1 MNTSQTAPN
10 AKPALHGVKIK
21 QRKSVQKAQAKHE
34 PEIFRD
40 SFLKPL
46 NAAKPNDYDDLT
58 QKLDAAGNTLD
69 YRKYGDSLFEIL
81 IIGGILEPGGIV
93 DDDAERSPFSIFSAT
108 EDVDDIRKHVEVF
121 NKLIR
126 RYKYLQRS
134 FEETLQNILQYI
146 NKWTAE
152 ENNKLATAVGFFITS
167 QLASV
172 SVLKVLFKDYLVK
185 DGFSLQFATVTFK
198 TMLGE
203 QSMDQLGRALISS
216 GLDAKLIELFPP
228 NKRDEECFARH
239 FEVED
244 MKPLV
249 EFHQRNQRNSHKD
262 ELLAHTKEMLEGEA
276 SPQEVI
282 AYLKTEVKGGL
293 TEQDAIQMIWV
304 AIIDSVDLLNAR
316 PDQVEQ
322 KIMGFLK
329 EWVSVLE
336 AFSNSPKTEVIL
348 LQKVQLTCYENAK
361 LTKFYRQI
369 VTLLYKEDVVS
380 DTAIVYWSEKGIK
393 PQGKNAF
400 LKQMEPFVKWL
411 KENAD
416 DSDESDEE

>member
-46 NAAKPNDYDDLT
+46 TAAKPNDYDDLS
-58 QKLDAAGNTLD
+58 QKLDVAGNTLD

-81 IIGGILEPGGIV
+81 IIGGILEPGGII

-108 EDVDDIRKHVEVF
+108 EDTDDIRKHVEVF

-152 ENNKLATAVGFFITS
+152 ENNKLALAVGFFITS

-185 DGFSLQFATVTFK
+185 DGHSLQFATATFK
-198 TMLGE
+198 TMLAE

-216 GLDAKLIELFPP
+216 GLDAKLIDLFPP

-239 FEVED
+239 FEAED
-244 MKPLV
+244 MRPLI
-249 EFHQRNQRNSHKD
+249 EFHQKNQRNSHKD
-262 ELLAHTKEMLEGEA
+262 ELLTHLKEMLQGEA
-276 SPQEVI
+276 SAQEVTT
-282 AYLKTEVKGGL
+282 YLKAEVKGGL

-322 KIMGFLK
+322 KIIGFLK

-336 AFSNSPKTEVIL
+336 AFSNSSKTEIIL

-380 DTAIVYWSEKGIK
+380 DTAILYWSEKGVK
-393 PQGKNAF
+393 PQGKNVF

-411 KENAD
+411 RDNAD

>member
-21 QRKSVQKAQAKHE
+21 QRKSVQKATAKHE

-40 SFLKPL
+40 SFFKPL
-46 NAAKPNDYDDLT
+46 NSAKPNDYEDLS
-58 QKLDAAGNTLD
+58 QQLDAAGNTLD

-93 DDDAERSPFSIFSAT
+93 DDDAERSPFSIFSST
-108 EDVDDIRKHVEVF
+108 EDPEDIRKHVDVF

-146 NKWTAE
+146 NKWSAE
-152 ENNKLATAVGFFITS
+152 ENNKLAIAVGFFITS
-167 QLASV
+167 QLASI
-172 SVLKVLFKDYLVK
+172 SVLRSLFKDYLVK
-185 DGFSLQFATVTFK
+185 DGHSLQFVTCTFK
-198 TMLGE
+198 TILTE
-203 QSMDQLGRALISS
+203 QSMDQFGRALISS
-216 GLDAKLIELFPP
+216 GLDNKLVELFPP

-239 FEVED
+239 FEAED

-249 EFHQRNQRNSHKD
+249 EFHQKNQRNNVKD
-262 ELLAHTKEMLEGEA
+262 ELLVRIKEMVEGEA
-276 SPQEVI
+276 NPQEVI
-282 AYLKTEVKGGL
+282 TYVKQEVKGGL

-304 AIIDSVDLLNAR
+304 AIIDSVDLLNVRA
-316 PDQVEQ
+316 DQVEQ
-322 KIMGFLK
+322 KAVGFLK

-336 AFSNSPKTEVIL
+336 AFSNSPKTEIIL

-361 LTKFYRQI
+361 LTKFFRQI
-369 VTLLYKEDVVS
+369 VTLLYKADVVS
-380 DTAIVYWSEKGIK
+380 DTAIVYWSEKGAK
-393 PQGKNAF
+393 SQGKNIF
-400 LKQMEPFVKWL
+400 LKQMEAFVKWL
-411 KENAD
+411 RENAD
-416 DSDESDEE
+416 DSDSDEE

>member
-1 MNTSQTAPN
+1 
-10 AKPALHGVKIK
+10 
-21 QRKSVQKAQAKHE
+21 
-34 PEIFRD
+34 
-40 SFLKPL
+40 
-46 NAAKPNDYDDLT
+46 
-58 QKLDAAGNTLD
+58 
-69 YRKYGDSLFEIL
+69 LFEIL
-81 IIGGILEPGGIV
+81 IIGGILEPGGLL

-108 EDVDDIRKHVEVF
+108 EDADDIRKHVEVF

-146 NKWTAE
+146 NKWSTE
-152 ENNKLATAVGFFITS
+152 ENNKLAMAVGFFITS

-172 SVLKVLFKDYLVK
+172 HVLKVLFKDYLVK
-185 DGFSLQFATVTFK
+185 DGYSLQFATAALK
-198 TMLGE
+198 TILGE
-203 QSMDQLGRALISS
+203 QSMDQLGRALIGS
-216 GLDAKLIELFPP
+216 GLDIKLIDLFPP

-239 FEVED
+239 FEAED
-244 MKPLV
+244 MRPLI

-262 ELLAHTKEMLEGEA
+262 ELLAHTKEMLNGEA

-282 AYLKTEVKGGL
+282 AYLKSEVKGGL

-304 AIIDSVDLLNAR
+304 AIVDSVDLLNAR

-322 KIMGFLK
+322 KFISFLK
-329 EWVSVLE
+329 EWMSVLE
-336 AFSNSPKTEVIL
+336 AFSNSPKTEIIL

-369 VTLLYKEDVVS
+369 VSLLYKEDVVS

-393 PQGKNAF
+393 PQGKNVF
-400 LKQMEPFVKWL
+400 LNQMEPFVKWL
-411 KENAD
+411 RENAEG
-416 DSDESDEE
+416 SEESEEEE

>member
-46 NAAKPNDYDDLT
+46 NAAKPNDYDDLS
-58 QKLDAAGNTLD
+58 QKLDVAGNTLD
-69 YRKYGDSLFEIL
+69 YRKYSDSLFEIL
-81 IIGGILEPGGIV
+81 IIGGILEPGGVI
-93 DDDAERSPFSIFSAT
+93 DEDAERSPFSIFTAT
-108 EDVDDIRKHVEVF
+108 DELDDVRKHVEVF

-146 NKWTAE
+146 NKWTPE

-167 QLASV
+167 QLASL
-172 SVLKVLFKDYLVK
+172 SVLKTLLKDYLVK
-185 DGFSLQFATVTFK
+185 DGHSLQFVTATFK
-198 TMLGE
+198 AILLD
-203 QSMDQLGRALISS
+203 QSMDQLGRALISC
-216 GLDAKLIELFPP
+216 GLDSRLIDLFPP
-228 NKRDEECFARH
+228 NKKDEECLARH
-239 FEVED
+239 FEAED

-262 ELLAHTKEMLEGEA
+262 EILDHMKEMVDNEA
-276 SPQEVI
+276 SPQEFT
-282 AYLKTEVKGGL
+282 AYIKGEIKNGL
-293 TEQDAIQMIWV
+293 SEQDAIQMTWT
-304 AIIDSVDLLNAR
+304 AIIDNVDLLNAR
-316 PDQVEQ
+316 PDQIEQ
-322 KIMGFLK
+322 TVMGYLK

-336 AFSNSPKTEVIL
+336 TFSSSPKTEIIL
-348 LQKVQLTCYENAK
+348 LQKVQLSCYENAK

-393 PQGKNAF
+393 PQGKNVF
-400 LKQMEPFVKWL
+400 LKQMEPFIKWL
-411 KENAD
+411 RDNAE
-416 DSDESDEE
+416 DSEESDEE